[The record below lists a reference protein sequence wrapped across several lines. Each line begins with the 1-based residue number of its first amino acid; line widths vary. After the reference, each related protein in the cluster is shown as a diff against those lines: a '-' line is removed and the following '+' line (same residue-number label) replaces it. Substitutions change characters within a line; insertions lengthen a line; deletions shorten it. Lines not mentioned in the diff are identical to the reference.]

1 MATTST
7 LRATLG
13 ALLGTVQTTAQ
24 TFTQTVNA
32 VSHGVGML
40 DRYVTDASEKQVID
54 SKADQATYVQ
64 QVISRKSKEIADLGV
79 DAVAYCKQSAEHL
92 QFYTEAHDDM
102 TFLLTGKRPAKQE
115 APTN

>member
-1 MATTST
+1 MANSAT

-54 SKADQATYVQ
+54 SKADRADYIE
-64 QVISRKSKEIADLGV
+64 QVIARKSTESALRNV
-79 DAVAYCKQSAEHL
+79 EAVQFCSQSEHHL
-92 QFYTEAHDDM
+92 RFFTEANDRF
-102 TFLLTGKRPAKQE
+102 TALLTGKAS
-115 APTN
+115 